1 MNILFFGDI
10 VGSDAVNLLVS
21 HMENIKSKYEADF
34 CIANGENALSNG
46 ISYAVA
52 KRLLDSGVDI
62 ITLGNHT
69 FSRYND
75 AVSMFVDHD
84 LNVIRPLNYPPGVC
98 GLGCKSLRVGEKS
111 ITVVNL
117 LGRALM
123 SQNVDCPFRTMDAL
137 LRKTDSSSSLVFV
150 DFHAETTSEK
160 LAMLY
165 HLDGRVCAI
174 VGTHTHVP
182 TADETVTSNGTAYIT
197 DVGMVG
203 PSDSI
208 IGANKDMVLQRFL
221 TGIGKRLST
230 SKSPVTMNA
239 VLIKTDDNTT
249 KAVEIKRI
257 CENM

>member
-1 MNILFFGDI
+1 MNILFLGDV
-10 VGSDAVNLLVS
+10 VGSDAVSLLVNRL
-21 HMENIKSKYEADF
+21 ENIKSRYETDF
-34 CIANGENALSNG
+34 CIVNGENALANG
-46 ISYAVA
+46 INYTTA
-52 KRLLDSGVDI
+52 KRLLDAGADV

-75 AVSMFVDHD
+75 AVSMFVDYD
-84 LNVIRPLNYPPGVC
+84 LSVIRPLNYPPGVC
-98 GLGCKSLRVGEKS
+98 GLGCKSFKAGDKS
-111 ITVVNL
+111 IVVVNL

-123 SQNVDCPFRTMDAL
+123 TQNVDCPFRTMDSL
-137 LRKTDSSSSLVFV
+137 LRKTNSGSSYVFV

-182 TADETVTSNGTAYIT
+182 TADEKVSAKGTAYIT

-221 TGIGKRLST
+221 TGISKRLGT
-230 SKSPVTMNA
+230 SKSPIIMNA
-239 VLIKTDDNTT
+239 VLIRTDDNSTR
-249 KAVEIKRI
+249 AVEIRRI
-257 CENM
+257 CENI